1 LEQARKI
8 LRDQVPYY
16 SEDRF
21 FAPDIEQ
28 ASELLA
34 SGCLNE
40 LLIPKLLPSL
50 SEV

>member
-1 LEQARKI
+1 
-8 LRDQVPYY
+8 PYY
-16 SEDRF
+16 SEYRF
-21 FAPDIEQ
+21 FAPDIEH

-40 LLIPKLLPSL
+40 LLIPKLLTSL